1 MKQLLYE
8 KIVNESN
15 IKEIDNFKVRRSF
28 WVYYFSI
35 MSFSLCFTTFETFI
49 GIYFYNLMAQ
59 VLSYLIIICGLFLL
73 YFYFRFLD
81 LIIRYKVFKNI
92 YLGIFLSSIY
102 VILSVIFL
110 FVSIFTNRVEMHSST
125 SFSVHFNP
133 GFYFFIYLPLFIIFV
148 FINYYLFLKCFVKY
162 TKKKDSDFK
171 KEN

>member
-1 MKQLLYE
+1 MKKLLYE
-8 KIVNESN
+8 KIVNEN
-15 IKEIDNFKVRRSF
+15 NLKEIDSFKIRRSF

-35 MSFSLCFTTFETFI
+35 MVFSLCFTTFETFI

-102 VILSVIFL
+102 VILSV
-110 FVSIFTNRVEMHSST
+110 V
-125 SFSVHFNP
+125 
-133 GFYFFIYLPLFIIFV
+133 FFI
-148 FINYYLFLKCFVKY
+148 C
-162 TKKKDSDFK
+162 
-171 KEN
+171 

>member
-1 MKQLLYE
+1 MKKLLYE
-8 KIVNESN
+8 KIVNENN
-15 IKEIDNFKVRRSF
+15 IKEIDSFKIRRSF

-35 MSFSLCFTTFETFI
+35 MVFSLCFTTFETFI

-102 VILSVIFL
+102 VILSVVFL

-133 GFYFFIYLPLFIIFV
+133 AFYFFIYLPLFIIFV
-148 FINYYLFLKCFVKY
+148 FVNYYLFLKCFAKY
-162 TKKKDSDFK
+162 VK
-171 KEN
+171 KERQ

>member
-110 FVSIFTNRVEMHSST
+110 FVSIFTNRVEMHSNT

-148 FINYYLFLKCFVKY
+148 FVNYYLFLKCFAKY
-162 TKKKDSDFK
+162 VKKKDSDFK

>member
-8 KIVNESN
+8 KIVNERN

-102 VILSVIFL
+102 VILSIIFL
-110 FVSIFTNRVEMHSST
+110 FVSIFINRVEMHSST

-148 FINYYLFLKCFVKY
+148 FVNYYLFLKCFAKY
-162 TKKKDSDFK
+162 VE
-171 KEN
+171 KER

>member
-8 KIVNESN
+8 KIVNERN

-148 FINYYLFLKCFVKY
+148 FVNYYLFLKCFAKY
-162 TKKKDSDFK
+162 VKKKDGDFK